1 MTETRPTAGASVAKV
16 KIEAW
21 LAAVLMVVS
30 FGVGFVVRAVVTE
43 DQQPAPIEQQVPGMP
58 PGLIQE
64 APPLAPDQLTGEL
77 PEGHVPVDP
86 NAPAPTPALSSS
98 PAMPAWT
105 GR

>member
-1 MTETRPTAGASVAKV
+1 MTETRPTQGTSVAKV

-43 DQQPAPIEQQVPGMP
+43 EQQPVPIEQQVPGMP
-58 PGLIQE
+58 EGIVQ

-86 NAPAPTPALSSS
+86 NAPAPTP
-98 PAMPAWT
+98 T
-105 GR
+105 KNKDKE